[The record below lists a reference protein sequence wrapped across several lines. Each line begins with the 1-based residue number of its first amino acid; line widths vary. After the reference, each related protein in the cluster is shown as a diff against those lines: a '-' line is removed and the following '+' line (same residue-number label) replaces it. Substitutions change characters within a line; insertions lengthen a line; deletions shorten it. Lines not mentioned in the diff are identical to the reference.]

1 MDGPGRDG
9 GRPRARRRCETWAS
23 GKPQRSAPTC
33 PLPSSALGCREPA
46 CAHWGSPPAHVSH
59 RRRALAAPAAA
70 CRRRRRVSIRPLRR
84 GKNLGT
90 FRVAQRGSNDVN
102 ARAGALV
109 LHARRN
115 ATSLQSH
122 HPPVA
127 SICSGSTAA
136 AAAYLIWRIHI
147 PYRHHTAASK
157 LEFQRAT
164 SYRLIAL
171 VRAEQQHCSMLDRP
185 ARGWTV
191 SASPSS
197 RCMYLCPLQPM
208 DLPFRRHQGQQQQ
221 QHCSSN
227 QQQHSPARLQACMH
241 QTTH

>member
-1 MDGPGRDG
+1 M
-9 GRPRARRRCETWAS
+9 
-23 GKPQRSAPTC
+23 
-33 PLPSSALGCREPA
+33 
-46 CAHWGSPPAHVSH
+46 
-59 RRRALAAPAAA
+59 
-70 CRRRRRVSIRPLRR
+70 
-84 GKNLGT
+84 
-90 FRVAQRGSNDVN
+90 
-102 ARAGALV
+102 V

-185 ARGWTV
+185 ARGGWTV

-197 RCMYLCPLQPM
+197 RCMCLCPLQPM
-208 DLPFRRHQGQQQQ
+208 DLPFRSIRG
-221 QHCSSN
+221 SSSTAPATSSSTAPPGCK
-227 QQQHSPARLQACMH
+227 HACIRPHTSTSPCDKYK
-241 QTTH
+241 

>member
-1 MDGPGRDG
+1 MISHHGLRVWTDRDATAAARVHDG

-46 CAHWGSPPAHVSH
+46 CARWGSPPAHVSH

-115 ATSLQSH
+115 ATSLQNHQS
-122 HPPVA
+122 PRSARARRRRPLQ
-127 SICSGSTAA
+127 
-136 AAAYLIWRIHI
+136 LIWRIHT
-147 PYRHHTAASK
+147 YRHHTAASS
-157 LEFQRAT
+157 LN
-164 SYRLIAL
+164 
-171 VRAEQQHCSMLDRP
+171 
-185 ARGWTV
+185 
-191 SASPSS
+191 
-197 RCMYLCPLQPM
+197 
-208 DLPFRRHQGQQQQ
+208 FRESEAIG
-221 QHCSSN
+221 
-227 QQQHSPARLQACMH
+227 
-241 QTTH
+241 